1 MCIRLYDHYKGCEYM
16 VELPGRIARLRD
28 ELFAVETKT
37 CFERAIAITESF
49 INSEGE
55 PWVIRRA
62 KGFRDILAN
71 MPIYIRD
78 GELIVGSRSSRLGW
92 VTSYPEYSSAVSGQ
106 WPPEV
111 SGYWAGKTIGD
122 LSAKLHPKAVK
133 MADAE
138 LAACYVTGTNTGFGH
153 MIVDY
158 GKVVQKGLR
167 AIIEEAKAEEARA
180 ASASAAGGVGDAD
193 GRDFCRAVVIS
204 CEGVVAWANRYAD
217 LAERLAAST
226 PDGVRRDELLRIAA
240 ICRVVPEYPARDF
253 HEALQ
258 AFWFTHIALH
268 IEQKGWSISPGRFDQ
283 YMYPLYIKD
292 IDAGTSKDW
301 LYELLLSLWD
311 KFMENV
317 DSGVKQTTFQNLTL
331 GGQDEYGRDMSNEL
345 SRMCLD
351 ATMATGFIQPALSAR
366 WHPNVDHSFWDHVMR
381 VIGTGIGMPALF
393 NDDVIIK
400 ALEYNGIVHNDA
412 LNYGIVGCVEAS
424 VGGKMQG
431 MTAGG
436 HINPAKAFEL
446 AMFDGRSLTS
456 GKRIGLHTGDATKF
470 ANFEALFD
478 AYARQARW
486 LAAVNITSAQIAGD
500 AQKQL
505 GHCPFCSSLLD
516 DCIAKRRDMVEGG
529 TAYSLSGI
537 AIIGATNAVD
547 CLSAMKKFVFEE
559 KRFTME
565 EVLAALEANFEGYE
579 YMRQVFLNHN
589 GRFGNDV
596 RETDELANRVYAIHA
611 DFSCAHPDPRGGHY
625 TCGVWPVNG
634 HVNSGYKTGAAPD
647 GRRSGDPLVDGVGAC
662 QGADRS
668 GPTALLKSVARLNNI
683 EHWAA
688 GNTCNIKFMRSL
700 IHTGDGLL
708 KMAGLVDTF
717 MSLGGQELQINVV
730 DSAVL
735 RAAQENPQEY
745 ADLVVRVAGYSA
757 YFTMLNRDV
766 QNEVI
771 SRMEQAV

>member
-1 MCIRLYDHYKGCEYM
+1 MDI
-16 VELPGRIARLRD
+16 LPERIIRLRD
-28 ELFAVETKT
+28 ELFAVDSKT
-37 CFERAIAITESF
+37 CFERAKAITESYK
-49 INSEGE
+49 NSEGE
-55 PWVIRRA
+55 PSVIRRA
-62 KGFRDILAN
+62 MGLRDILIN

-78 GELIVGSRSSRLGW
+78 DELIVGSRSSRLGW
-92 VTSYPEYSSAVSGQ
+92 TTSYPEYSRGVSGQ
-106 WPPEV
+106 WPTDVNE
-111 SGYWAGKTIGD
+111 YWAGKTVGE
-122 LSAKLHPKAVK
+122 LSAKLHPEAVK
-133 MADAE
+133 LADAE

-158 GKVVQKGLR
+158 GKVVRVGLR
-167 AIIEEAKAEEARA
+167 AIIEEAEAEEARA
-180 ASASAAGGVGDAD
+180 ASEGDAA
-193 GRDFCRAVVIS
+193 GRDFCHAVVIS

-217 LAERLAAST
+217 LAERMAASIEG
-226 PDGVRRDELLRIAA
+226 DARRGARDNARRDELMRIAR
-240 ICRVVPEYPARDF
+240 ICRAVPEHPAGNF
-253 HEALQ
+253 YEALQ
-258 AFWFTHIALH
+258 AFWFTHMVLH

-283 YMYPLYIKD
+283 YMYPLYKND
-292 IDAGTSKDW
+292 IDSGIPKDE
-301 LYELLLSLWD
+301 LFELLLNLWV

-317 DSGVKQTTFQNLTL
+317 DSRVKQTTFQNMTL
-331 GGQDEYGRDMSNEL
+331 GGQDERGRDMSNEL
-345 SRMCLD
+345 SRLCLD

-366 WHPNVDHSFWDHVMR
+366 WHGNVDRDFWGHVMR

-393 NDDVIIK
+393 NDDVIIN
-400 ALEYNGIVHNDA
+400 ALEYNGIAHDDA

-456 GKRIGLHTGDATKF
+456 GAQIGLHTGDASAFTD
-470 ANFEALFD
+470 FEDLFD

-486 LAAVNITSAQIAGD
+486 LTGVNIASAQIAGD

-516 DCIAKRRDMVEGG
+516 DCISKRRDMVDGG
-529 TAYSLSGI
+529 TTYSLSGI

-547 CLSAMKKFVFEE
+547 CLSAMKKHVFEE
-559 KRFTME
+559 KRFTMD
-565 EVLAALEANFEGYE
+565 EVLAALKANFEGYE
-579 YMRQVFLNHN
+579 YMRQVFLNHSD
-589 GRFGNDV
+589 RFGNDITEV
-596 RETDELANRVYAIHA
+596 DELANRVYAVHA
-611 DFSCAHPDPRGGHY
+611 DFSSAHPDPRGGHY

-647 GRRSGDPLVDGVGAC
+647 GRRAGEPLVDGVGAC

-668 GPTALLKSVARLNNI
+668 GPTALLKSAAGLNNV

-688 GNTCNIKFMRSL
+688 GNTCNIKFMRTL
-700 IHTGDGLL
+700 IHTGDGLN

-717 MSLGGQELQINVV
+717 MNLGGQELQINVV
-730 DSAVL
+730 DGADL
-735 RAAQENPQEY
+735 RAAQENPQDYEN
-745 ADLVVRVAGYSA
+745 LVVRVAGYSA